1 MSERRVERIVTAIEA
16 AMVIEKS
23 GVTLIAEE
31 RRRQIFDEG
40 YDAENDDRYVEAE
53 LAKVAAVLAV
63 DGTDAHVFDRWGEFG
78 TENDPWGVRTKF
90 GYEAGADDVR
100 KLTIAGALIAAEID
114 RRLRQRGREARG

>member
-1 MSERRVERIVTAIEA
+1 MSEPNGGDSPRNDVTGNGID
-16 AMVIEKS
+16 
-23 GVTLIAEE
+23 LIAAE
-31 RRRQIFDEG
+31 RRRQYFDEG
-40 YDAENDDRYVEAE
+40 YDADHDDQHGHAE

-78 TENDPWGVRTKF
+78 TENDPWGMRTKH
-90 GYEAGADDVR
+90 GYEAGGDDVR